1 MRLILI
7 LNILGNIF
15 FATLLGSALYSDM
28 FPEYKGTSTESIM
41 KFISFFDVGLAAAN
55 VAFLIRGI

>member
-15 FATLLGSALYSDM
+15 FATLLGSALYSGI
-28 FPEYKGTSTESIM
+28 FPEYKGTPTESIM
-41 KFISFFDVGLAAAN
+41 KFILFFEAGLAAAN
-55 VAFLIRGI
+55 VALLIRGI